1 MKHNFVESEETNAI
15 FSDDPNALDKL
26 KAKLEELD
34 QWQGTMKEVNKTL
47 KKHKTA
53 EAQIVALMDEFNM
66 DLGNASKL
74 TRPDFANRIGFPGY
88 KLTNN
93 NANMK
98 RIKDRIATLQRLAKV
113 EDAEFELPGNVTL
126 RINTDANRLQIL
138 FPGKPDYAVRSEL
151 KGYGF
156 KWAPSEEAWQ
166 RHLSGVHNVDYYKN
180 WLTKL
185 LTPKVEER
193 STEEV

>member
-26 KAKLEELD
+26 KKKLEELTAS
-34 QWQGTMKEVNKTL
+34 QETMKYVNKVL
-47 KKHKTA
+47 KKHKTQP
-53 EAQIVALMDEFNM
+53 EQIVALMDEFNM

-74 TRPDFANRIGFPGY
+74 TTPDFAKRIGYPGY

-93 NANMK
+93 NANIK
-98 RIKDRIATLQRLAKV
+98 RIQQRIRTLEKLATVQ
-113 EDAEFELPGNVTL
+113 DAEFNLPGDVTL
-126 RINTDANRLQIL
+126 RINTDANRLQVL
-138 FPGKPDYAVRSEL
+138 FPGKPDYNVRSEL

-166 RHLSGVHNVDYYKN
+166 RHLSGVHSVEHYKQ

-185 LTPKVEER
+185 LSPKVETR